1 MIFNQSLSIAS
12 TGHLF
17 QFNTNFMQDLYS
29 RLSGFNASI
38 DPESLIYIL
47 STEHELEL
55 PDKKFWS
62 DYRVFD
68 QTVPTCLNTS
78 IENSKFFQNNITTS
92 CATWLCSCPSAL
104 L

>member
-1 MIFNQSLSIAS
+1 MLKS

-17 QFNTNFMQDLYS
+17 QFNINFIKDLYS
-29 RLSGFNASI
+29 RLAGHNVSI

-62 DYRVFD
+62 DFRVFD
-68 QTVPTCLNTS
+68 QTVTSCLNTS
-78 IENSKFFQNNITTS
+78 NDNSKFCKSRF
-92 CATWLCSCPSAL
+92 
-104 L
+104 